1 MLSVRVNDS
10 GQITLPRDIMERL
23 GLERGSNVYLFE
35 TKGRV
40 FLQNT
45 ALDPVDVL
53 KAYEKG
59 EIELDEDEILD
70 EVVKVCKQVRKE
82 IALERRNQS

>member
-23 GLERGSNVYLFE
+23 GLENGSNVYLFE

-40 FLQNT
+40 ILQNT
-45 ALDPVDVL
+45 VLDPMDVL

-70 EVVKVCKQVRKE
+70 EVVKVCKQARRE
-82 IALERRNQS
+82 IALESRN